1 MANIAV
7 FASGKGSNFDNI
19 ASHLKNNAENHVLL
33 LVTDVNNAGCIK
45 YAEKYKIPVLI
56 VDYKTGKTNVEQIIL
71 ENIEFYK
78 INLIT
83 LAGFMRI
90 LSAHFIKTAGIPI
103 INIHPSLL
111 PDFKGR
117 NSIERAYNS
126 SCANTGITI
135 HFVNEG
141 IDEGEIITQ
150 RSIRIDRSKSLD
162 ELEAMIHQLEY
173 EYYPQIIYELC
184 SIINNLKITV

>member
-7 FASGKGSNFDNI
+7 FASGKGSNFDSI
-19 ASHLKNNAENHVLL
+19 ASYFKDSSENHLL
-33 LVTDVNNAGCIK
+33 LLITDVENAGCTK
-45 YAEKYKIPVLI
+45 YAEKHRIPVLA
-56 VDYKTGKTNVEQIIL
+56 VNYEQGRTNAEYTIL
-71 ENIEFYK
+71 ETIKSYEIE
-78 INLIT
+78 LIV

-90 LSAHFIKTAGIPI
+90 LSADFIIKAGVPI
-103 INIHPSLL
+103 VNIHPSLL

-117 NSIERAYNS
+117 NSIERAYHS

-150 RSIRIDRSKSLD
+150 RSIRIDRNKSLE
-162 ELEAMIHQLEY
+162 ELETMIHQLEH
-173 EYYPQIIYELC
+173 EYYPQIIHELC
-184 SIINNLKITV
+184 AIINNLKITV